1 MTLTMI
7 FWLAAAVVFCAYAGY
22 PLALLLLSRLH
33 QRPIRPVGAP
43 PRSISVVLAAYNEQS
58 AIARRITEFCAHIA
72 RAGLDGEVVV
82 VSDGSTDATAAAA
95 RACDADNVDVTIIE
109 MPQNGGKALAL
120 NAGVAAAKGQIII
133 FADSRQRWD
142 EDALPCLIAPFADP
156 QVGAVS
162 GELLLESAPGVLSGV
177 GLYWKYEK
185 AVRKLESRTGSVCGV
200 TGAIAAVRKELYRPL
215 PAGTILDDVHWPL
228 GVAMQSRRVV
238 FEPQAK
244 AYDRLPD
251 RARDEFRRKVR
262 TLCGN
267 FQLLINLPS
276 AIVPV
281 LNPVWWRFLSHKLAR
296 LAVPWALI
304 AMLITSAL
312 LPGALYDLALAAQL
326 TVYAFALA
334 GMLYAPASRLRI
346 ASAAASFVVLNAAAF
361 AAFWIWI
368 TGRSCSA
375 WKKTVYKPATLA
387 TIPRRA

>member
-1 MTLTMI
+1 
-7 FWLAAAVVFCAYAGY
+7 V
-22 PLALLLLSRLH
+22 
-33 QRPIRPVGAP
+33 
-43 PRSISVVLAAYNEQS
+43 
-58 AIARRITEFCAHIA
+58 RR
-72 RAGLDGEVVV
+72 
-82 VSDGSTDATAAAA
+82 
-95 RACDADNVDVTIIE
+95 N
-109 MPQNGGKALAL
+109 
-120 NAGVAAAKGQIII
+120 
-133 FADSRQRWD
+133 
-142 EDALPCLIAPFADP
+142 
-156 QVGAVS
+156 
-162 GELLLESAPGVLSGV
+162 
-177 GLYWKYEK
+177 LYH
-185 AVRKLESRTGSVCGV
+185 
-200 TGAIAAVRKELYRPL
+200 PL

-228 GVAMQSRRVV
+228 GVAMQRRRVV

-281 LNPVWWRFLSHKLAR
+281 LNPVWWRFLAHKLAR

-312 LPGALYDLALAAQL
+312 IPGALYDLALAAQL

-334 GMLYAPASRLRI
+334 GMLYAPASRLRM

-368 TGRSCSA
+368 TGRSCKA
-375 WKKTVYKPATLA
+375 WKKTVYKPAPSTA
-387 TIPRRA
+387 IPRRA